1 MCKLVASLSPLCLL
15 LLIACSAPP
24 VKEEAYVPRGL
35 DAPRPQKETDFF
47 AEFVG
52 DHHPTGKVFRLQGK
66 PVAIDG
72 PNVILTLV
80 KSDWA
85 TMTTPGGKEHREAT
99 AQLMVQRGAESHTV
113 SINQNDDAVAFNV
126 RITVKAA
133 GEDYNKA
140 RLDYLPW
147 VDCQVDA
154 L

>member
-1 MCKLVASLSPLCLL
+1 MCKLVSLLSLL
-15 LLIACSAPP
+15 LMACSAPP
-24 VKEEAYVPRGL
+24 VQEERYVPRGP
-35 DAPRPQKETDFF
+35 DAPRPQKETNYFE
-47 AEFVG
+47 EFRG
-52 DHHPTGKVFRLQGK
+52 DHHPTGTVFRLQGK

-72 PNVILTLV
+72 PNVIVSLI
-80 KSDWA
+80 KSDWS
-85 TMTTPGGKEHREAT
+85 TMQTPGGKEHREAT
-99 AQLMVQRGAESHTV
+99 AQFLVQQGAESHNISV
-113 SINQNDDAVAFNV
+113 NQGDDAVAFNV